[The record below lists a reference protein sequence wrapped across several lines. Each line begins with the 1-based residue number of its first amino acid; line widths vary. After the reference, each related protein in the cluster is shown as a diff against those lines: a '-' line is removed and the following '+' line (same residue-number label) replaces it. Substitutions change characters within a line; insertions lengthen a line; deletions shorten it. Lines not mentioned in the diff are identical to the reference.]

1 MPNLEGLRRWA
12 PSGLGLGLGLGPPE
26 GAPGRPKH
34 SYRWVSLRW
43 QHPLRRSKRHCGR
56 TAADFGG
63 KNKKKKRVLAKRGGG
78 GGELFS
84 GVRRLRR
91 REGRG
96 LLGGAGLRRAV
107 LEEEA
112 GLEEE
117 EEEEAVLDVEEAGL
131 EEEEAG
137 LGEGAVLEE
146 EAGRRGPR
154 LPLRSASRAD
164 VVGARAD
171 VRGGGGGGVRYLT
184 GRPPG
189 PEGFPGG
196 GGSRPGSPV
205 TAMEVSALPIRRS
218 RRALVEAVRE
228 QPFLIVTGETGSGKS
243 TQLPKYLF
251 EAGNGRGGGEKPLR
265 APSALPPRARN
276 VRDKH

>member
-1 MPNLEGLRRWA
+1 MVLHSSTVPNLEGLRRWA
-12 PSGLGLGLGLGPPE
+12 PSGLGLGLGLGLPE
-26 GAPGRPKH
+26 GAPGRPKD
-34 SYRWVSLRW
+34 SYRWVSLHW
-43 QHPLRRSKRHCGR
+43 QHPLGTSKCHCGR

-63 KNKKKKRVLAKRGGG
+63 KNKKKKKGFWLNGGG
-78 GGELFS
+78 GGALFS
-84 GVRRLRR
+84 AGRRLRR

-96 LLGGAGLRRAV
+96 LRGGAGLRRAV
-107 LEEEA
+107 LE
-112 GLEEE
+112 
-117 EEEEAVLDVEEAGL
+117 EEAGL

>member
-1 MPNLEGLRRWA
+1 M
-12 PSGLGLGLGLGPPE
+12 
-26 GAPGRPKH
+26 
-34 SYRWVSLRW
+34 
-43 QHPLRRSKRHCGR
+43 
-56 TAADFGG
+56 
-63 KNKKKKRVLAKRGGG
+63 
-78 GGELFS
+78 
-84 GVRRLRR
+84 
-91 REGRG
+91 
-96 LLGGAGLRRAV
+96 
-107 LEEEA
+107 
-112 GLEEE
+112 
-117 EEEEAVLDVEEAGL
+117 
-131 EEEEAG
+131 
-137 LGEGAVLEE
+137 LEE